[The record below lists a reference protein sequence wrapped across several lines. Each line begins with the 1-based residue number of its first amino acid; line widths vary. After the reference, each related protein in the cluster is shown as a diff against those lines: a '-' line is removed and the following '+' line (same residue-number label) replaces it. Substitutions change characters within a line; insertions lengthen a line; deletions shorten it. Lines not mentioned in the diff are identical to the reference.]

1 MSDFITDAIRTEAP
15 ADNIMYSRVT
25 LVAMLKEVVRAGN
38 VLDDMKK
45 ATFYRKPSALEA
57 VAKYTEECPPVALS
71 VSAGWPNPRVLHAVL
86 GCVTEAAEM
95 AEALIKQLETGEF
108 DETNMLEE
116 SGDLLWYLAVMFD
129 EFGTDFDTEQNRVIA
144 KLKQRFPEKFTD
156 EAANNRDL
164 AAERKVLE
172 GE

>member
-1 MSDFITDAIRTEAP
+1 MSDFIKDAIRTEAP
-15 ADNIMYSRVT
+15 ADGILYSRVT
-25 LVAMLKEVVRAGN
+25 LVTMLKEVVRVGN
-38 VLDDMKK
+38 VLDDMKE
-45 ATFYRKPSALEA
+45 ATFYRRPGALEA
-57 VAKYTEECPPVALS
+57 VAKYTDENPIALAGL
-71 VSAGWPNPRVLHAVL
+71 AGWPNQRVLHAVL
-86 GCVTEAAEM
+86 GCITEAAEM

-116 SGDLLWYLAVMFD
+116 SGDLLWYLAIMFD
-129 EFGTDFDTEQNRVIA
+129 ELGTSFDTEQNRVIA

-164 AAERKVLE
+164 DAERKVLE